1 MPVLRAT
8 GRCCCGFG
16 ATATLTLM
24 LRVATPVALPPRA
37 LLAAG
42 AVIGGGAVAVATL
55 GRSARV
61 DLEWHCRVLRRN
73 GVGFGAQ
80 LGVRVGHYVCGVQSV
95 SELRVKKDEEFI
107 IYVLRI
113 KDEDEDQLKEVEK
126 VEEEEEEEEEEK
138 ESIKEVV
145 EEKNVNSLLKDAD
158 DISKEMEA
166 LDF

>member
-1 MPVLRAT
+1 MLVLRAT

-42 AVIGGGAVAVATL
+42 AAIGGGAVAVAAL

-61 DLEWHCRVLRRN
+61 DLEWHWRVLRRN

-80 LGVRVGHYVCGVQSV
+80 LGVRVGGHYVCGVQSV
-95 SELRVKKDEEFI
+95 SELRAKKDE
-107 IYVLRI
+107 
-113 KDEDEDQLKEVEK
+113 D
-126 VEEEEEEEEEEK
+126 
-138 ESIKEVV
+138 
-145 EEKNVNSLLKDAD
+145 
-158 DISKEMEA
+158 
-166 LDF
+166 